1 MYFGKY
7 IYLMRGRWDMNI
19 SVLNNGYKID
29 IVSSSNNYFGEEVY
43 TKYSILKYEGM
54 LFLLF
59 KGRYM
64 NGEEIFNLNI
74 INDIYTEIIEED
86 IKINIPNEIVIG
98 NSISGTYTNGFRF
111 NIENIISIKEDVM
124 KEEEIAYCNKR
135 RNLISER

>member
-1 MYFGKY
+1 M
-7 IYLMRGRWDMNI
+7 DI
-19 SVLNNGYKID
+19 SKLKDGYKID
-29 IVSSSNNYFGEEVY
+29 IVSSTSGFFGEEVY
-43 TKYSILKYEGM
+43 TKYSILRYENT
-54 LFLLF
+54 LFMLF
-59 KGRYM
+59 KGRHM
-64 NGEEIFNLNI
+64 NGSEMINLNI
-74 INDIYTEIIEED
+74 IKDICSETREED

>member
-1 MYFGKY
+1 
-7 IYLMRGRWDMNI
+7 MNI

-29 IVSSSNNYFGEEVY
+29 IVSRSNNYFGEEVY

-59 KGRYM
+59 KVRYM

-86 IKINIPNEIVIG
+86 IKINIPNEIIIG
-98 NSISGTYTNGFRF
+98 NSIAGTYDNGFFF
-111 NIENIISIKEDVM
+111 NIENIISIKEEVM
-124 KEEEIAYCNKR
+124 KEQEINYCKEGG
-135 RNLISER
+135 I